1 MEKSELYKQVRAAA
15 GDRAVSMKAV
25 EEFSECI
32 SALSNT
38 VVKITHGERISD
50 ADAMAIISEIADV
63 IVTLEQVTGDHD
75 IIGSVNLVTDV
86 KLDRLEKYLA
96 SGELL
101 KGLMK

>member
-1 MEKSELYKQVRAAA
+1 MEKSELYRQVRSCA

-32 SALSNT
+32 EQLSRT
-38 VVKITHGERISD
+38 SVKIMHGERISD
-50 ADAMAIISEIADV
+50 ADAMAIVSEIADV
-63 IVTLEQVTGDHD
+63 IVTLEQITGDHD
-75 IIGSVNLVTDV
+75 IVGSVNLVTDV
-86 KLDRLEKYLA
+86 KLERLEKYLE